1 MNVLYNIG
9 VGIGVAL
16 VTICLQR
23 NERDIYSSRVEY
35 YRALQYVYIK
45 FKRVKLCSV
54 FQLGS
59 VAGSVIQA
67 SGRLVFVDGLRLG
80 LTAACRFM
88 LNRRPH

>member
-1 MNVLYNIG
+1 M
-9 VGIGVAL
+9 
-16 VTICLQR
+16 
-23 NERDIYSSRVEY
+23 
-35 YRALQYVYIK
+35 K
-45 FKRVKLCSV
+45 FKRVNFCMNC
-54 FQLGS
+54 QLGS

>member
-1 MNVLYNIG
+1 MCIKRKE
-9 VGIGVAL
+9 A
-16 VTICLQR
+16 
-23 NERDIYSSRVEY
+23 
-35 YRALQYVYIK
+35 YIK
-45 FKRVKLCSV
+45 FKRMKFGLYY
-54 FQLGS
+54 QLGS

>member
-1 MNVLYNIG
+1 MNM
-9 VGIGVAL
+9 
-16 VTICLQR
+16 
-23 NERDIYSSRVEY
+23 
-35 YRALQYVYIK
+35 K
-45 FKRVKLCSV
+45 FKRVKCV
-54 FQLGS
+54 MCYQLES

>member
-1 MNVLYNIG
+1 MYLVHCMAFKKAKRSVLY
-9 VGIGVAL
+9 
-16 VTICLQR
+16 
-23 NERDIYSSRVEY
+23 
-35 YRALQYVYIK
+35 
-45 FKRVKLCSV
+45 
-54 FQLGS
+54 QLES